1 VKSGL
6 QGEYDVKTFYLRL
19 ETTFLFFML
28 KLHEARYIKKNS
40 DVTFIRSLPNGNKIT
55 GAAVT
60 ENVRFTYFGD
70 KGLDEFEKSLQST

>member
-1 VKSGL
+1 
-6 QGEYDVKTFYLRL
+6 
-19 ETTFLFFML
+19 ML

-70 KGLDEFEKSLQST
+70 KGLDEFEKSFQST